1 MSNPERSGSTYA
13 LLHEVLQDHTDW
25 KPHQRKEWIK
35 EHRGDFDHLVKLFV
49 KSKL

>member
-1 MSNPERSGSTYA
+1 MNHDERSGSVYA
-13 LLHEVLQDHTDW
+13 VLHHVLQQQTDW
-25 KPHQRKEWIK
+25 KQHQRKEWIK

>member
-1 MSNPERSGSTYA
+1 MNQEANQGSTYA
-13 LLHEVLQDHTDW
+13 FLHYVLQEQTNW
-25 KPHQRKEWIK
+25 KAHQRREWIK

>member
-1 MSNPERSGSTYA
+1 MNREANQGSTYA
-13 LLHEVLQDHTDW
+13 LLHEVLQHHTDW
-25 KPHQRKEWIK
+25 KPHQRREWIK